1 MKPEPGPDK
10 ADRHRPD
17 PGKVPMS
24 RREFLLQLA
33 LWLGWGSFGLAQIE
47 RLGVPAYR
55 PQRRRVA
62 LGPAARFAPGVTPLP
77 LYQAWLVRTATGFYA
92 LKAVCTH
99 LGCPPAWQPAQQAF
113 VCACHGSRFD
123 ASGAL
128 VQGPALR
135 ALERLAIYSPAPG
148 QLALDLDRSF
158 RRENGGWNSPE
169 AFVNWPQTRE
179 PGKLQP

>member
-10 ADRHRPD
+10 AARPA
-17 PGKVPMS
+17 PGDLPMS

-47 RLGVPAYR
+47 RLSVPAYR
-55 PQRRRVA
+55 PQGRHVA

-99 LGCPPAWQPAQQAF
+99 LGCPPAWQPEQQAF

-128 VQGPALR
+128 VHGPALR

-169 AFVNWPQTRE
+169 AFVSWPQ
-179 PGKLQP
+179 GKGSRQ